1 MQSEQSLPKPGRLYM
16 LWSIFWTFF
25 KISPLTFGGGYVM
38 IPLLE
43 REFVERKKWVKTEEI
58 ADIFAVSES
67 VPGSIAVNSGTFIG
81 FRLAGILGAIAA
93 MTGAV
98 MPTFLILLIFSALLL
113 GNQDNPIVQQALQ
126 GIRPTIVALIA
137 YAGYKIGK
145 TAVIDKT
152 TLFIV
157 VLTISVMLFVH
168 IHPIITILS
177 GGVLGIILGS
187 LKKRI
192 QAKDNRGDLEC

>member
-157 VLTISVMLFVH
+157 VLTISVMLIVH

>member
-1 MQSEQSLPKPGRLYM
+1 MQSEQSLPKPGRLHM
-16 LWSIFWTFF
+16 LWSIFWAFF

-81 FRLAGILGAIAA
+81 FRLAGIPGAIAA
-93 MTGAV
+93 MAGAV

-113 GNQDNPIVQQALQ
+113 GNQDNPIVQQALM

-137 YAGYKIGK
+137 YAGYKIGR

-152 TLFIV
+152 TLV
-157 VLTISVMLFVH
+157 MVALTVAVMLVVH
-168 IHPIITILS
+168 MHPIITILS

-192 QAKDNRGDLEC
+192 QAKDNRGDLKC

>member
-1 MQSEQSLPKPGRLYM
+1 MSEQRQQTLAQVDRIRM
-16 LWSIFWTFF
+16 LWGIFWTFF

-43 REFVERKKWVKTEEI
+43 REFVERKKWVKSEEI

-81 FRLAGILGAIAA
+81 FRLAGVSGAIAA
-93 MTGAV
+93 MTGAIS
-98 MPTFLILLIFSALLL
+98 PTFLILLAFAMLLL
-113 GNQDNPIVQQALQ
+113 GRQDYPLVQAAFM
-126 GIRPTIVALIA
+126 GIRPSIVALII

-152 TLFIV
+152 TFTIV
-157 VLTISVMLFVH
+157 FLTIGFMLFTH

-177 GGVLGIILGS
+177 GGLCGIGLRMI
-187 LKKRI
+187 K
-192 QAKDNRGDLEC
+192 NRLR